1 MFSLNRLIA
10 LGQGNASLFRG
21 WVKQVDALDPATV
34 RFTLTAPYAP
44 FLATT
49 LRLGIL
55 DKKEVMAHLQD
66 GSFGEFK
73 DYGQAWLNQHDAG
86 SGAYRIISHNP
97 QVEAV
102 MGKNPDY

>member
-1 MFSLNRLIA
+1 MPRCSAGGSSR
-10 LGQGNASLFRG
+10 STPWTRT
-21 WVKQVDALDPATV
+21 TV

-102 MGKNPDY
+102 MGKNPQLLSSRFRLPRPTG